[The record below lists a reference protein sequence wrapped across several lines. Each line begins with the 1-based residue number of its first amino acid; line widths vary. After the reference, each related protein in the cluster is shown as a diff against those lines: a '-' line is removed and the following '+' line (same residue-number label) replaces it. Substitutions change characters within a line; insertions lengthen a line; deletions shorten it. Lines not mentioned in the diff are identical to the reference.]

1 VTTVERIIA
10 NDAGGLEQVAR
21 LVDELAA
28 AHHLPP
34 GPVTDMQVALDE
46 VLTNIVHY
54 AYSDADVHDIRVRL
68 SVSPDVFEA
77 EVEDD
82 GRPFDPLAIPPPQL
96 QGALADRAV
105 GGLGIHFVRRLM
117 TDVRYAHVDNRNRL
131 VLTRRLRDQTEA
143 DSRGSS

>member
-10 NDAGGLEQVAR
+10 NDAGGLEEIVR

-28 AHHLPP
+28 AHDLPA

-46 VLTNIVHY
+46 VLTNIVQY
-54 AYSDADVHDIRVRL
+54 AYSDGRIHDIRVRL
-68 SVSPDVFEA
+68 TVSPEVLEA

-82 GRPFDPLAIPPPQL
+82 GRPFDPLDLPPPQL
-96 QGALADRAV
+96 HGALADRAV

-117 TDVRYAHVDNRNRL
+117 TEVRYAHVNNRNRL
-131 VLTRRLRDQTEA
+131 VLTKRLRDQTEA
-143 DSRGSS
+143 DARGSS